1 LETPFPAYSGDDD
14 FVFIC
19 YSHQD
24 SETVYQELEL
34 LHASAV
40 NIWYDEGI
48 SPGAEWTDEL
58 ANAIRNCKAMLLF
71 VTPRTV
77 QSKHCRDEVQY
88 ATKFNKPIIVIY
100 LEPTLLPPGLDLTL
114 GSLHAVEKG
123 HHNEA
128 RFLELIVEAIKQHIA
143 GDTPRAKQGPTQP
156 TIPEPGLA
164 PNPAK
169 PKSKLTNKMVA
180 IGGGL
185 AVVALATLLVLWP
198 ATEKKAPTNPLAEL
212 NTSNSVA
219 LLPFEVRGG
228 FETDTYYP
236 ESVAEDLLNRL
247 VAIDGLRVASRRS
260 SFAQNLQTQLSGDLF
275 QIAEDLRVSALVVG
289 YIRRSGDL
297 IDLSLELIDLSSGS
311 EVVRWSNKYE
321 ARPLNH
327 MLTIQTDVT
336 RQIALALLPAGLSP
350 ANEERLAKI
359 STNSPEAY
367 EYYLRAREYLRRPA
381 SGSTYVQEAARLF
394 EAAIELDGGFA
405 WARAGLCSA
414 NRLNYE
420 IQKGLFETAKEAC
433 ETLDG
438 YQEDLF
444 DVRIALGDFYRV
456 TGKLDKAL
464 AELEIANKLNNNS
477 ADAKLS
483 LAKVLADRFALNNH
497 EPDRDRA
504 EKIYLES
511 ISTEPSYWF
520 TNHAY
525 AGFLAD
531 QNRLEEAKAQ
541 LEVAL
546 SKDSSSLAS
555 LNNLAGVLYRQG
567 FTDQAE
573 QRWQEAIELSDD
585 NGWAYSG
592 LGILYHY
599 KSDFDKAVVFLSRA
613 TEIAPDDHSHWGRLG
628 ESYRMIPGHEQEAHA
643 AFTHAISLANE
654 SLRINS
660 NDWQVYGYMAIYQAY
675 IGDFDAAEIAL
686 DNMFKLN
693 PAANPTTH
701 YWAALVAYEAA
712 DIDRAFDELDKALLN
727 GYSQQKI
734 FITDEPALAKL
745 RSKYAERFAKLLA
758 RY

>member
-1 LETPFPAYSGDDD
+1 METPFPAYNGESD

-24 SETVYQELEL
+24 SEAVYQEIKFLNAL
-34 LHASAV
+34 DV

-48 SPGAEWTDEL
+48 RPGAEWTDEL

-71 VTPRTV
+71 VTPRSV

-88 ATKFNKPIIVIY
+88 ASKSGKPVIVIY
-100 LEPTLLPPGLDLTL
+100 LEATQLPPGLDLTL

-123 HHNEA
+123 HHDQN
-128 RFLELIVEAIKQHIA
+128 RFLELIVEAINQPTA
-143 GDTPRAKQGPTQP
+143 GDAPTPKQGPTKPAGPSHTFTTPSPQSGP
-156 TIPEPGLA
+156 KWRNRTSLTSGAIAVGVVLLA
-164 PNPAK
+164 LGYWLIK
-169 PKSKLTNKMVA
+169 D
-180 IGGGL
+180 
-185 AVVALATLLVLWP
+185 LATETIDS
-198 ATEKKAPTNPLAEL
+198 AYD
-212 NTSNSVA
+212 TSNSVA
-219 LLPFEVRGG
+219 LLPFEDRGG

-260 SFAQNLQTQLSGDLF
+260 SFAHNLQIQLSGDLF
-275 QIAEDLRVSALVVG
+275 QIAEDLRVGALVVG

-297 IDLSLELIDLSSGS
+297 IDLSLELIDLTSGS

-321 ARPLNH
+321 ARPLDH

-336 RQIALALLPAGLSP
+336 RQIALALLPAGLSS

-381 SGSTYVQEAARLF
+381 AGSTYVQEAARLF

-414 NRLNYE
+414 HRLSYE
-420 IQKGLFETAKEAC
+420 IHKGLFETAQGAC

-464 AELEIANKLNNNS
+464 AELEIANKLNGNS

-483 LAKVLADRFALNNH
+483 LAKVLADRFALNH
-497 EPDRDRA
+497 HQPDRDRA
-504 EKIYLES
+504 EKVYLES
-511 ISTEPSYWF
+511 ISVEPNYWF
-520 TNHAY
+520 ANHSY
-525 AGFLAD
+525 AGFLTD
-531 QNRLEEAKAQ
+531 QSRLKEAEVQ
-541 LEVAL
+541 LEIAL
-546 SKDSSSLAS
+546 AKDNSSIAS
-555 LNNLAGVLYRQG
+555 LNNLAAVLYRQG

-573 QRWQEAIELSDD
+573 QRWQNSIELSED
-585 NGWAYSG
+585 NGWANSG

-599 KSDFDKAVVFLSRA
+599 KSDFNKAVVFLSRA
-613 TEIAPDDHSHWGRLG
+613 TEITPDNHSPWGRLG
-628 ESYRMIPGHEQEAHA
+628 ESYRMIPGREKEAYA
-643 AFTHAISLANE
+643 AFTRAISLANE
-654 SLRINS
+654 NLLINP
-660 NDWQVYGYMAIYQAY
+660 NNWEDYGFMAIYKSY
-675 IGDFDAAEIAL
+675 VGDFDAAEIAL
-686 DNMFKLN
+686 DKMFELN
-693 PAANPTTH
+693 PAANPMSH
-701 YWAALVAYEAA
+701 YWAALVAYEAD

-727 GYSQQKI
+727 GFSQQKR

-745 RSKYAERFAKLLA
+745 RTEYAERFDELLA